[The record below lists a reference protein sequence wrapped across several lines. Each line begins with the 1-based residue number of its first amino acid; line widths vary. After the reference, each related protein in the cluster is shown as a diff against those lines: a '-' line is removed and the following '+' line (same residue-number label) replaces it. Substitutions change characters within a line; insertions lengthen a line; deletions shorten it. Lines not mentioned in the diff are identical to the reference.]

1 MMGTKVR
8 TFSPLPRDL
17 SLEDLVPQD
26 NLYRRLEAT
35 LDLAFVREL
44 VEPLYAHGGR
54 PSLVCAGVLWGGWG
68 RGTSPKRRSRKFW
81 LLLGAS
87 VVGVRCSEFRRRSK
101 GVQPSMRRQR
111 TTGCGCFGP

>member
-44 VEPLYAHGGR
+44 VEPLYVHGGR
-54 PSLVCAGVLWGGWG
+54 PSLVCAGVLWGAGAVELRPNG
-68 RGTSPKRRSRKFW
+68 VLGSFGYCSAPP
-81 LLLGAS
+81 LLA
-87 VVGVRCSEFRRRSK
+87 
-101 GVQPSMRRQR
+101 
-111 TTGCGCFGP
+111 